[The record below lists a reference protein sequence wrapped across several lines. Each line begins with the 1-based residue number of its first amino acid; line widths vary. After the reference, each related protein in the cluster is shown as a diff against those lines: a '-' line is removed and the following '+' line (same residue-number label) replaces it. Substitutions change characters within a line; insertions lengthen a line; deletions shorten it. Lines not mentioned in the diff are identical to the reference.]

1 MNQKIEEN
9 NPKQS
14 ARSPDYHGYHG
25 QGAGTLGVM
34 DIGQNSPNQPAAIWE
49 EGGEGP
55 SFHMVF
61 TSNDGTNRIFYA
73 TSPDGLLNWTLGP
86 DTGQISSAAPA
97 LAQYIV
103 FTGGGGLNPPTIT
116 TNLLVLVF
124 VATNSSNLIQYAI
137 LDLTENP
144 NYRAWRFGGSL
155 GREIFARTVTVY
167 PTFPGGDPLLTVYFT
182 SNDATNTLAEY
193 SFIPQ

>member
-1 MNQKIEEN
+1 MSQKIEEN
-9 NPKQS
+9 NPKQT
-14 ARSPDYHGYHG
+14 APIPPHGT
-25 QGAGTLGVM
+25 GAL
-34 DIGQNSPNQPAAIWE
+34 DIGQNSPNQPAVVWE

-55 SFHMVF
+55 SYHMVF
-61 TSNDGTNRIFYA
+61 TSNDGTNKILYA
-73 TSPDGLLNWTLGP
+73 TSSDGLTNWTLGP

-97 LAQYIV
+97 LTQYIV
-103 FTGGGGLNPPTIT
+103 FTEGGGLNPPTIT

-124 VATNSSNLIQYAI
+124 VATDSSNQIQYAI

-155 GREIFARTVTVY
+155 RRQFAKALTLY
-167 PTFPGGDPLLTVYFT
+167 PTYTTSGVTLLTVYYT
-182 SNDATNTLAEY
+182 SNDATNTLVEY

>member
-14 ARSPDYHGYHG
+14 ARGYHG
-25 QGAGTLGVM
+25 QGAGHLGVG
-34 DIGQNSPNQPAAIWE
+34 DIGQNSPNQPAVIWE

-55 SFHMVF
+55 PFHMVF
-61 TSNDGTNRIFYA
+61 TSNDGTNKILYA

-124 VATNSSNLIQYAI
+124 VATDSSNLIQYAI

-155 GREIFARTVTVY
+155 GREIFARAVTVY
-167 PTFPGGDPLLTVYFT
+167 PTSPGGDLLLTVYFT
-182 SNDATNTLAEY
+182 SNDSTNTLLEY

>member
-1 MNQKIEEN
+1 MNPKIEEN
-9 NPKQS
+9 NPKQTT
-14 ARSPDYHGYHG
+14 RIPPHGT
-25 QGAGTLGVM
+25 GAL
-34 DIGQNSPNQPAAIWE
+34 DIGQNSPNQPAVVWE

-55 SFHMVF
+55 SYHMVF
-61 TSNDGTNRIFYA
+61 TSNDGTNKILYA
-73 TSPDGLLNWTLGP
+73 TSSDGLTNWTLGP

-97 LAQYIV
+97 LTQYIV
-103 FTGGGGLNPPTIT
+103 FTEGGGLNPPTIT

-124 VATNSSNLIQYAI
+124 VATDSSNLIQYAI

-155 GREIFARTVTVY
+155 GREIFARAVTVY